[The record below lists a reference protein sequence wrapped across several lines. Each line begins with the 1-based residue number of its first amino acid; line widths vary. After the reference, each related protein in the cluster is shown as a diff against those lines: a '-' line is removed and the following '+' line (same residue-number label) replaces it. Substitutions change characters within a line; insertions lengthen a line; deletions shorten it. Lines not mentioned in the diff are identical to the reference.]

1 MILNWTL
8 IGQSLV
14 FFGFVWFCLKYIWPF
29 LQAAMVE
36 RQEAI
41 AQGLASA
48 EAAEKK
54 LADAASGAEDELAKA
69 KQEAAQIIDQ
79 ARHRANQMIE
89 DAKGDAREDGERLV
103 DAAKAEIDQ
112 EINRAREALRMQ
124 VAALAI
130 SGAEKVLESSIDA
143 SQHSQL
149 LERLA
154 SEL

>member
-1 MILNWTL
+1 MNLNLTM

-29 LQAAMVE
+29 LKAAMTE

-54 LADAASGAEDELAKA
+54 LTEAASGAEDELAEA
-69 KQEAAQIIDQ
+69 KEQAAQIIDQ
-79 ARHRANQMIE
+79 ARQRANQMVE
-89 DAKGDAREDGERLV
+89 DAKGDAREEGERLV

-112 EINRAREALRMQ
+112 EMNRAREALRLQ
-124 VAALAI
+124 VAELAI

-143 SQHSQL
+143 SQHSQM

>member
-1 MILNWTL
+1 MNLGLTL
-8 IGQSLV
+8 FAQSLV
-14 FFGFVWFCLKYIWPF
+14 FLIFVAFCMRYIWPF
-29 LQAAMVE
+29 LQTAMRE

-41 AQGLASA
+41 AQGLAAA

-54 LADAASGAEDELAKA
+54 LADAASGAEDELEKA

-89 DAKGDAREDGERLV
+89 DAKGDAREEGERLV

-143 SQHSQL
+143 SQHSQM